1 MVSLEFFVPRGPI
14 VYGLWLLHTRLMMP
28 VISWLLPGGW
38 REVGSFLGPSIS
50 KFYRKHTLRDLSEMW
65 TRAGIGQ
72 LQTKLLSL
80 GGAVAMWGRKGG
92 TG

>member
-14 VYGLWLLHTRLMMP
+14 VYGLWLLHTRL
-28 VISWLLPGGW
+28 VIPMISRLLPGGW

-50 KFYRKHTLRDLSEMW
+50 KFYRKHTLQDLSEMW
-65 TRAGIGQ
+65 ARAGIGQ
-72 LQTKLLSL
+72 LQVKLLSL

-92 TG
+92 PG